1 MDRDGAIEPRGSA
14 LHAAAGCPVLV
25 AIVIDRSGEN
35 I

>member
-1 MDRDGAIEPRGSA
+1 MDRDRAIEPRGSA
-14 LHAAAGCPVLV
+14 LHAAADYPVLV